1 LFQVVAPKKGFYSDP
16 VAVFDFASLYPS
28 IMQNWNLSHDTL
40 LTGPRDDIPYNKT
53 PNGFYFV
60 DKSYY
65 KGTVVTILTK
75 LLAARRRAK
84 KQMKEETDPF
94 DKEVYDGKQKA
105 LKIVCNTMYG
115 KWDPN

>member
-1 LFQVVAPKKGFYSDP
+1 MVAPKTGFYAEP

-65 KGTVVTILTK
+65 KGTVVKILTK
-75 LLAARRRAK
+75 LLDARRRAK

-94 DKEVYDGKQKA
+94 DKEVYNGKQVS
-105 LKIVCNTMYG
+105 VCFSERVQ
-115 KWDPN
+115 